1 MMTKPPTKDSTPKDD
16 GAKAQQT
23 ALPMVLPEQPAATP
37 QTEQAPEP
45 LDADPL
51 AKWRAAREME
61 EDMNEL
67 FDEDRVT
74 HKHGNTEPEAD

>member
-1 MMTKPPTKDSTPKDD
+1 MTKPPTKDSTPKDD
-16 GAKAQQT
+16 GAKAHQT
-23 ALPMVLPEQPAATP
+23 ALPMVLPEQPAAKP
-37 QTEQAPEP
+37 QPEQAPAS